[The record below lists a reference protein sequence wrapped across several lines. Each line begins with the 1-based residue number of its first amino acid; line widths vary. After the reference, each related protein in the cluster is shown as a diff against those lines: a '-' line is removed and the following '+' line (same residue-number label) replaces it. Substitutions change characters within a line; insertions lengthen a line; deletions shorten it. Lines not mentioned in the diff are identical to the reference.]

1 MSTDIEKGCL
11 LICDAIETAF
21 KKEEGCLIGRNGTI
35 ELQVLGAGENAPSF
49 LRDTLELHAGIFPS
63 SEQSVELWRKE
74 YINSLKNIHSEPIV
88 AGWYKP
94 LAEVE
99 KKLLEATCPG
109 APHIPLRCLEP
120 YYVDEQ
126 YRWTKLLAGKRVAV
140 VSSFAKTIEKQIQ
153 NREKIWGEK
162 ADTLLPPD
170 TQWFPIQTRYPP
182 VLAQGRA
189 EWPKGVTTWNGAL
202 RYVADC
208 VMAKK
213 PDVCIIGC
221 GGMGMVLAALL
232 KHQGIVCIVM
242 GGAVQVLFGIK
253 GNRWANH
260 SVISKFWNEHWVWP
274 AVEETPNG
282 AGKIEGGCYW
292 KL

>member
-1 MSTDIEKGCL
+1 MTTEIERGSL
-11 LICDAIETAF
+11 LIYEALESALSE
-21 KKEEGCLIGRNGTI
+21 KKGCLIGRNGTI
-35 ELQVLGAGENAPSF
+35 ELQVLASGESVPSF
-49 LRDTLELHAGIFPS
+49 LRETLELHAGIFPS
-63 SEQSVELWRKE
+63 TEKSVALWRTV
-74 YINSLKNIHSEPIV
+74 YYSSLKNIQNEPIV

-94 LAEVE
+94 TENDEREL
-99 KKLLEATCPG
+99 LLETCPK

-120 YYVDEQ
+120 YYVEEQ

-140 VSSFAKTIEKQIQ
+140 ISSFAKTIEKQIE

-162 ADTLLPPD
+162 ADSLLPPD
-170 TQWFPIQTRYPP
+170 TQWFPVQSRYPH

-189 EWPKGVTTWNGAL
+189 EWPKGVTAWTTAV
-202 RYVADC
+202 RYLVDC
-208 VMAKK
+208 VVSKK
-213 PDVCIIGC
+213 PDVCLIGC
-221 GGMGMVLAALL
+221 GGIGMIVGSLL
-232 KHQGIVCIVM
+232 KERGIACIVM

-260 SVISKFWNEHWVWP
+260 SVISKFWNEAWVWP
-274 AVEETPNG
+274 ALEETPQG